1 MVVQKNF
8 NSAVDELVTSG
19 MLKRL
24 LAQTDVSFSNSPIE
38 AFWKSMKHQWLY
50 LNTLDTVAS
59 VKKLIAFY
67 VEEHNSRLPH
77 SAFQGQTPDEMYYG
91 TGCDVPEKLATA
103 RADARRSRLQANRS
117 QICESCPTSRAAP
130 ETSTAVA

>member
-1 MVVQKNF
+1 
-8 NSAVDELVTSG
+8 
-19 MLKRL
+19 
-24 LAQTDVSFSNSPIE
+24 
-38 AFWKSMKHQWLY
+38 MKHQWLY

-59 VKKLIAFY
+59 VKKLVAFY

-103 RADARRSRLQANRS
+103 RADARRSRLQANRAL
-117 QICESCPTSRAAP
+117 ICESCPTSRAAP
-130 ETSTAVA
+130 ATSTAAA